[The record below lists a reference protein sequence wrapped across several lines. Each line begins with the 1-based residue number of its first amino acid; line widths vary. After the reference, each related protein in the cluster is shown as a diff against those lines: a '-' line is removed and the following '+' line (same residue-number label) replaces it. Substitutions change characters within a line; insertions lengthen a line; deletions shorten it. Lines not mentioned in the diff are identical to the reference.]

1 MRVVFL
7 NKKKKKINREVEI
20 FLCGPHKNITPKR
33 GVRRENL
40 QVFHKLSVPFDVPE
54 HTI

>member
-20 FLCGPHKNITPKR
+20 GVRTLPQKR